1 MPSKEQVYDACIHEI
16 TKRLDFFYKM
26 INDLKEGAMN
36 DAKSSAGDKH
46 ETSRAM
52 MQIEQEKAA
61 KQLNEAL
68 EMKQML
74 EKINTYT
81 QSKSVGVGS
90 FIKTNIGYFYIAV
103 PIGKLNIFNQDV
115 FVISAKSPLGA
126 KLIGLKSH
134 DSIDINAKKVNIE
147 FVN

>member
-36 DAKSSAGDKH
+36 DVKSSAGDKH

-74 EKINTYT
+74 EKIKTYT

-103 PIGKLNIFNQDV
+103 AIGKINIFNQDV

-134 DSIDINAKKVNIE
+134 DSIDINAKKVIIE

>member
-1 MPSKEQVYDACIHEI
+1 
-16 TKRLDFFYKM
+16 
-26 INDLKEGAMN
+26 MN